1 MKAQLSKLLPW
12 WGKEGVLSVSPSL
25 GKLPL
30 PPVSF
35 VSIFLLN
42 RAQLDW
48 QLQNKPT
55 KLVLSQI
62 ISAGFLNTLSYTT
75 RLFSEELTSEAMK
88 VWPIP
93 IAAIRWGSRRRFS
106 KVSRLFQT
114 TKKGIFISDPATAR
128 NFLPKPHLL
137 PWVEGGGS
145 CSFSPFRFLF
155 LQIN

>member
-1 MKAQLSKLLPW
+1 MKAQLRKLLPW
-12 WGKEGVLSVSPSL
+12 WGKEGFLSVSPSL
-25 GKLPL
+25 GKFTL

-35 VSIFLLN
+35 LSIFLLN

-62 ISAGFLNTLSYTT
+62 ISAGFLDTLLYTT

-88 VWPIP
+88 VWSIP
-93 IAAIRWGSRRRFS
+93 IASIHWVSRRFS
-106 KVSRLFQT
+106 KISRLFQT
-114 TKKGIFISDPATAR
+114 TKESLFISDPATAR
-128 NFLPKPHLL
+128 IFLPKPHLL
-137 PWVEGGGS
+137 PWVGGGGS

-155 LQIN
+155 LQMN